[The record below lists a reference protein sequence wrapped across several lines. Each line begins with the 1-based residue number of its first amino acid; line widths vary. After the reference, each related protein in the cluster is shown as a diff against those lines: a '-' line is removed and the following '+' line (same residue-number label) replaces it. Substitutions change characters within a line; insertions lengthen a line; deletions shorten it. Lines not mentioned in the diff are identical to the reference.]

1 MWNYRTKLRI
11 NRPAEL
17 FPVSWVNIT
26 GAKIA
31 AALTKH
37 VSLSG
42 QERTCYLSMSPREP
56 WHWFWHVLC
65 ITLSKLDPWS
75 GEDLSAQVIQLKN
88 TIFTRNSNTMVMI
101 TVLGSYVFNI
111 CTLTN
116 ANRRFCHIHAQLWG
130 DTYDTCWRLFV
141 GLLLIFLYRNKL
153 LMYLWMRL
161 CAYQLYTLI
170 NSLYTAQSIDNHQ
183 SDVLKN

>member
-1 MWNYRTKLRI
+1 MWNYRTKLKI

-31 AALTKH
+31 TALTRH

-42 QERTCYLSMSPREP
+42 QERTCYLSMSLREP

-75 GEDLSAQVIQLKN
+75 GEDLSAQVIHLKN
-88 TIFTRNSNTMVMI
+88 NIFIRNSNTMVMI
-101 TVLGSYVFNI
+101 TVLMFSTYALWRMQTGDFVIYMHSYEEI
-111 CTLTN
+111 PM
-116 ANRRFCHIHAQLWG
+116 IHADVFFLSDYYCYFSIAKSRLW
-130 DTYDTCWRLFV
+130 T
-141 GLLLIFLYRNKL
+141 
-153 LMYLWMRL
+153 RL
-161 CAYQLYTLI
+161 CVYKLYTLI
-170 NSLYTAQSIDNHQ
+170 NSLYSAHSIDNHQ